1 MAGCLKCLGQTPF
14 ASLVAALLVLAGTG
28 AFCGT
33 SFISLQL
40 IIDGVLKE
48 LFGFTVN
55 WLEILQKMF
64 IVIGGVMAVFAII
77 LLIFGFLAT
86 GATRSNIYSGA
97 KCIMGGR
104 ITAVFFMVL
113 SYLLTI
119 GWLALFSVCV
129 IPVLVYVAVTAICT
143 NEIYSRSN
151 DELMSMNYCFN
162 LTRFGLYNL
171 DAGSGHVCGSSRL
184 RSMCNKV
191 AEAGPLF
198 CVAFGATALVVLGM
212 IHFLVTLAANY
223 TRIKISKEL
232 TEYRDAIETEELD
245 LHSSEKKGPP
255 PYREESSV

>member
-1 MAGCLKCLGQTPF
+1 GCLRCLSHTPF
-14 ASLVAALLVLAGTG
+14 ASLVAAVLVIAGAG

-33 SFISLQL
+33 SFRSLQI
-40 IIDGVLKE
+40 IIDGVFKE

-55 WLEILQKMF
+55 WLEILQKML
-64 IVIGGVMAVFAII
+64 IVIGAIMAVFAII

-104 ITAVFFMVL
+104 ITAAFFMVL
-113 SYLLTI
+113 SYLLAI

-143 NEIYSRSN
+143 NEIYSQSAE
-151 DELMSMNYCFN
+151 ELTNMKYCFN
-162 LTRFGLYNL
+162 LTRFGLYSMET
-171 DAGSGHVCGSSRL
+171 GSDHVCGYSKL

-198 CVAFGATALVVLGM
+198 CVSFGGTALVVLGL

-232 TEYRDAIETEELD
+232 TEYRDAIETEELE

-255 PYREESSV
+255 PYREESTV